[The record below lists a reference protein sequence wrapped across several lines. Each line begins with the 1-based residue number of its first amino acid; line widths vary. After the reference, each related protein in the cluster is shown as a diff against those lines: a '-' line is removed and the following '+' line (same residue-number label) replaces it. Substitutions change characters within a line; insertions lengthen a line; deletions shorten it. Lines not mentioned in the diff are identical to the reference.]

1 MQKLGVDKQPH
12 PCCARSLRAGAAAA
26 SANWPIFR
34 SSSGPGPKRPVILR
48 LEHVVLIGQLS
59 LGGCDVPERMKFS
72 RRSSS
77 PRPPSAGALCA
88 QRYACFANFSE
99 GVGRHRGPRT
109 SFQARKEN
117 KHAALVRTHT
127 SLRPPFLFFF
137 LSNLSSRLRGFLFS
151 SIPPAYVLSCGL
163 SLVSIWSKN

>member
-1 MQKLGVDKQPH
+1 MTNSRIPAAHAHSEQVQLLPRPTG
-12 PCCARSLRAGAAAA
+12 RSFALPPDLPVSPR
-26 SANWPIFR
+26 
-34 SSSGPGPKRPVILR
+34 GPERPVILR
-48 LEHVVLIGQLS
+48 PEHVALIGQLS
-59 LGGCDVPERMKFS
+59 LGGCDVPERMEFS

-77 PRPPSAGALCA
+77 PRPPSAGALRA
-88 QRYACFANFSE
+88 QRYACVANFSN

-137 LSNLSSRLRGFLFS
+137 LKSLLPSPRFLVFFLSACLRAVLWSFFS
-151 SIPPAYVLSCGL
+151 LHMV
-163 SLVSIWSKN
+163 